1 MIIYNYVRP
10 VMSDLSTVSN
20 CTMYNQPSVEIQ
32 IYIQIYTIYTY
43 IHIQIHI
50 YDIYASNFICRNFHF

>member
-32 IYIQIYTIYTY
+32 IYIQIYTHIYIYTY
-43 IHIQIHI
+43 TNTHIRHI
-50 YDIYASNFICRNFHF
+50 RY

>member
-20 CTMYNQPSVEIQ
+20 CTMYNQPSVEIH
-32 IYIQIYTIYTY
+32 IYIQVYTHIYIYTY
-43 IHIQIHI
+43 TNTHIPHIH
-50 YDIYASNFICRNFHF
+50 